1 MKNTGNRKGF
11 KGFAA
16 ALTAMLLAASLSLTA
31 LADGDFSG
39 NITVKNVVAGYDY
52 KVYEV
57 LDCIAAGG
65 ETSVYMATEEWKDFL
80 GTNENAIAMLTP
92 TEYESGMTDADGKV
106 YIVNLESDKATRQ
119 AFAADVL
126 QYAQEN
132 GIEPT
137 ETRTAQDGEQDV
149 AFLGL
154 NLGIHVVDTAGR
166 ARVVVMWDMGWES
179 EITESYKPEA
189 EAADTTESTDVGTET
204 AAAGTESTA
213 ENSAESAEKA
223 MVQAAAGE
231 AWEESDAI
239 ENGTDAEKESVEG
252 TESESGEESVEASA
266 AAEEAAKENSSAP
279 VILIVAAVAVLA
291 VAAGIVY
298 VKKKR

>member
-16 ALTAMLLAASLSLTA
+16 ALAAVLLAASLSHTA

-39 NITVKNVVAGYDY
+39 DITVKNVVAGYEY

-80 GTNENAIAMLTP
+80 ETNENAIAMLTP
-92 TEYESGMTDADGKV
+92 TEYESGMTDADSKV
-106 YIVNLESDKATRQ
+106 YTVNMESDKAARK
-119 AFAADVL
+119 AFAADAL

-137 ETRTAQDGEQDV
+137 ETRTAQDGERDV

-189 EAADTTESTDVGTET
+189 DTSTET
-204 AAAGTESTA
+204 AASSTESTA
-213 ENSAESAEKA
+213 ENSAEPVEKA
-223 MVQAAAGE
+223 MIQAAAGE
-231 AWEESDAI
+231 TQEESGATEDGA
-239 ENGTDAEKESVEG
+239 DAEKESMES
-252 TESESGEESVEASA
+252 TEPESAEES
-266 AAEEAAKENSSAP
+266 AEENSSAP
-279 VILIVAAVAVLA
+279 VIIVAAVAVLA

-298 VKKKR
+298 MKRKR

>member
-16 ALTAMLLAASLSLTA
+16 ALAAMLLAASLSHTA

-39 NITVKNVVAGYDY
+39 DITVKNVVAGYEY

-80 GTNENAIAMLTP
+80 ETNENAIAMLTP
-92 TEYESGMTDADGKV
+92 TEYESGMTDADSKV
-106 YIVNLESDKATRQ
+106 YTVNMESDKAARK
-119 AFAADVL
+119 AFAADAL

-137 ETRTAQDGEQDV
+137 ETRTAQDGERDV

-179 EITESYKPEA
+179 EITESYEPEA
-189 EAADTTESTDVGTET
+189 DTGTET
-204 AAAGTESTA
+204 AAVGTESTA

-223 MVQAAAGE
+223 MIQAAAGE
-231 AWEESDAI
+231 APEESGATEDGA
-239 ENGTDAEKESVEG
+239 DAEKESMES
-252 TESESGEESVEASA
+252 TEPES
-266 AAEEAAKENSSAP
+266 AEEAAEENSSVP
-279 VILIVAAVAVLA
+279 VVIIMAAVAVLA

-298 VKKKR
+298 MKRKR

>member
-16 ALTAMLLAASLSLTA
+16 ALAAVLLAASLSHTA

-39 NITVKNVVAGYDY
+39 DITVKNVVAGYEY

-57 LDCIAAGG
+57 LGCIAAGG

-80 GTNENAIAMLTP
+80 ETNENAIAMLTP
-92 TEYESGMTDADGKV
+92 TEYESGMTDADSKV
-106 YIVNLESDKATRQ
+106 YTVNTESDKAARK
-119 AFAADVL
+119 AFAADAL

-137 ETRTAQDGEQDV
+137 ETRTAQDGERDV

-179 EITESYKPEA
+179 EITESYEPEA
-189 EAADTTESTDVGTET
+189 DTGTET

-223 MVQAAAGE
+223 MIQAAAGE
-231 AWEESDAI
+231 APEESGATEDGA
-239 ENGTDAEKESVEG
+239 DAEKESMES
-252 TESESGEESVEASA
+252 TEPESAEES
-266 AAEEAAKENSSAP
+266 AEENSSAP
-279 VILIVAAVAVLA
+279 VIIVAAVAVLA

-298 VKKKR
+298 MKRKR

>member
-16 ALTAMLLAASLSLTA
+16 ALAAVLLAASLSHTA

-39 NITVKNVVAGYDY
+39 DITVKNVVAGYEY

-80 GTNENAIAMLTP
+80 ETNENAIAMLTP
-92 TEYESGMTDADGKV
+92 TEYESGMTDADSKV
-106 YIVNLESDKATRQ
+106 YTVNTESDKAARK
-119 AFAADVL
+119 AFAADAL

-137 ETRTAQDGEQDV
+137 ETRTAQDGERDV

-189 EAADTTESTDVGTET
+189 DTSTET
-204 AAAGTESTA
+204 AASSTESTA
-213 ENSAESAEKA
+213 ENSAEPVEKA
-223 MVQAAAGE
+223 MIQAAAGE
-231 AWEESDAI
+231 TQEESGATEDGA
-239 ENGTDAEKESVEG
+239 DAEKESMES
-252 TESESGEESVEASA
+252 TEPES
-266 AAEEAAKENSSAP
+266 AEEAAEENSSAP
-279 VILIVAAVAVLA
+279 VVIIMAAVAVLA

-298 VKKKR
+298 MKRKR

>member
-16 ALTAMLLAASLSLTA
+16 ALAAVLLAASLSHTA

-39 NITVKNVVAGYDY
+39 DITVKNVVAGYEY

-57 LDCIAAGG
+57 LGCIAAGG

-80 GTNENAIAMLTP
+80 ETNENAIAMLTP
-92 TEYESGMTDADGKV
+92 TEYESGMTDADSKV
-106 YIVNLESDKATRQ
+106 YTVNMESDKAARK
-119 AFAADVL
+119 AFAADAL

-137 ETRTAQDGEQDV
+137 ETRTAQDGERDV

-189 EAADTTESTDVGTET
+189 DTSTET
-204 AAAGTESTA
+204 AASSTESTA

-223 MVQAAAGE
+223 MIQAAAGE
-231 AWEESDAI
+231 TQEESGATEDGA
-239 ENGTDAEKESVEG
+239 DAEKESMES
-252 TESESGEESVEASA
+252 TEPESAEES
-266 AAEEAAKENSSAP
+266 AEENSSAP
-279 VILIVAAVAVLA
+279 VIIVAAVAVLA

-298 VKKKR
+298 MKRKR

>member
-16 ALTAMLLAASLSLTA
+16 ALAAVLLAASLSHTA
-31 LADGDFSG
+31 LADGDCSG
-39 NITVKNVVAGYDY
+39 DITVKNVVAGYEY

-80 GTNENAIAMLTP
+80 ETNENAIAMLTP
-92 TEYESGMTDADGKV
+92 TEYESGMTDADSKV
-106 YIVNLESDKATRQ
+106 YTVNMESDKAARK
-119 AFAADVL
+119 AFAADAL

-137 ETRTAQDGEQDV
+137 ETRTAQDGERDV

-179 EITESYKPEA
+179 EITESYEPEA
-189 EAADTTESTDVGTET
+189 DTGTET
-204 AAAGTESTA
+204 AAVGTESTA

-223 MVQAAAGE
+223 MIQAAAGE
-231 AWEESDAI
+231 APEESGATEDGA
-239 ENGTDAEKESVEG
+239 DAEKESMES
-252 TESESGEESVEASA
+252 TEPES
-266 AAEEAAKENSSAP
+266 AEEAAEENSSAP
-279 VILIVAAVAVLA
+279 VVIIMAAVAVLA

-298 VKKKR
+298 MKRKR

>member
-16 ALTAMLLAASLSLTA
+16 ALAAVLLAASLSHTA

-39 NITVKNVVAGYDY
+39 DITVKNVVAGYEY

-80 GTNENAIAMLTP
+80 ETNENAIAMLTP
-92 TEYESGMTDADGKV
+92 TEYESGMTDADSKV
-106 YIVNLESDKATRQ
+106 YTVNMESDKAARK
-119 AFAADVL
+119 AFAADAL

-137 ETRTAQDGEQDV
+137 ETRTAQDGERDV

-189 EAADTTESTDVGTET
+189 DTSTET
-204 AAAGTESTA
+204 AASSTESTA
-213 ENSAESAEKA
+213 ENSAEPVEKA
-223 MVQAAAGE
+223 MIQAAAGE
-231 AWEESDAI
+231 APEESGATEDGA
-239 ENGTDAEKESVEG
+239 DAEKESMES
-252 TESESGEESVEASA
+252 TEPES
-266 AAEEAAKENSSAP
+266 AEEAAEENSSAP
-279 VILIVAAVAVLA
+279 VVIIMAAVAVLA

-298 VKKKR
+298 MKRKR

>member
-16 ALTAMLLAASLSLTA
+16 ALAAVLLAASLSHTA

-39 NITVKNVVAGYDY
+39 DITVKNVVAGYEY

-80 GTNENAIAMLTP
+80 ETNENAIAMLTP
-92 TEYESGMTDADGKV
+92 TEYESGMTDADSKV
-106 YIVNLESDKATRQ
+106 YTVNMESDKAARK
-119 AFAADVL
+119 AFAADAL

-137 ETRTAQDGEQDV
+137 ETRTAQDGERDV

-179 EITESYKPEA
+179 EITESYEPEA
-189 EAADTTESTDVGTET
+189 DTGTET
-204 AAAGTESTA
+204 AAAGTEPTA

-223 MVQAAAGE
+223 MIQAAAGE
-231 AWEESDAI
+231 APEESGATEDGA
-239 ENGTDAEKESVEG
+239 DAEKESMES
-252 TESESGEESVEASA
+252 TEPES
-266 AAEEAAKENSSAP
+266 AEEAAEENSSAP
-279 VILIVAAVAVLA
+279 VVIIVAAVAVLA

-298 VKKKR
+298 RKRKR

>member
-16 ALTAMLLAASLSLTA
+16 ALAAVLLAASLSHTA

-39 NITVKNVVAGYDY
+39 DITVKNVVAGYEY

-80 GTNENAIAMLTP
+80 ETNENAIAMLTP
-92 TEYESGMTDADGKV
+92 TEYESGMTDADSKV
-106 YIVNLESDKATRQ
+106 YPVNMESDKAARK
-119 AFAADVL
+119 AFAADAL

-137 ETRTAQDGEQDV
+137 ETRTAQDGERDV

-179 EITESYKPEA
+179 EITESYEPEA
-189 EAADTTESTDVGTET
+189 DTGTET

-223 MVQAAAGE
+223 MIQAAAGE
-231 AWEESDAI
+231 APEESGATEDGA
-239 ENGTDAEKESVEG
+239 DAEKESMES
-252 TESESGEESVEASA
+252 TEPES
-266 AAEEAAKENSSAP
+266 AEEAAEENSSAP
-279 VILIVAAVAVLA
+279 VVIIMAAVAVLA

-298 VKKKR
+298 MKRKR

>member
-16 ALTAMLLAASLSLTA
+16 ALAAVLLAASLSHTA

-39 NITVKNVVAGYDY
+39 DITVKNVVAGYEY

-80 GTNENAIAMLTP
+80 ETNENAIAMLTP
-92 TEYESGMTDADGKV
+92 TEYESGMTDADSKV
-106 YIVNLESDKATRQ
+106 YTVNMESDKAARK
-119 AFAADVL
+119 AFAADAL

-137 ETRTAQDGEQDV
+137 ETRTAQDGERDV

-179 EITESYKPEA
+179 EITESYEPEA
-189 EAADTTESTDVGTET
+189 DTGTET
-204 AAAGTESTA
+204 AAANTESTA

-223 MVQAAAGE
+223 MIQAAAGE
-231 AWEESDAI
+231 APEESGATEDGA
-239 ENGTDAEKESVEG
+239 DAEKESMES
-252 TESESGEESVEASA
+252 TEPES
-266 AAEEAAKENSSAP
+266 AEEAAEENSSAP
-279 VILIVAAVAVLA
+279 VVIIMAAVAVLA

-298 VKKKR
+298 RKRKR

>member
-16 ALTAMLLAASLSLTA
+16 ALAAVLLAASLSHTA

-39 NITVKNVVAGYDY
+39 DITVKNVVAGYEY

-80 GTNENAIAMLTP
+80 ETNENAIAMLTP
-92 TEYESGMTDADGKV
+92 TEYESGMTDADSKV
-106 YIVNLESDKATRQ
+106 YTVNMESDKAARK
-119 AFAADVL
+119 AFAADAL

-137 ETRTAQDGEQDV
+137 ETRTAQDGERDV

-179 EITESYKPEA
+179 EITESYEPEA
-189 EAADTTESTDVGTET
+189 DTGTET

-223 MVQAAAGE
+223 MIQAAAGE
-231 AWEESDAI
+231 APEESGATEDGA
-239 ENGTDAEKESVEG
+239 DAEKESMES
-252 TESESGEESVEASA
+252 TEPESAEES
-266 AAEEAAKENSSAP
+266 AEENSSAP
-279 VILIVAAVAVLA
+279 VIIVAAVAVLA

-298 VKKKR
+298 MKRKR

>member
-16 ALTAMLLAASLSLTA
+16 ALAAVLLAASLSHTA

-39 NITVKNVVAGYDY
+39 DITVKNVVAGYEY

-80 GTNENAIAMLTP
+80 ETNENAIAMLTP
-92 TEYESGMTDADGKV
+92 TEYESGMTDADSKV
-106 YIVNLESDKATRQ
+106 YTVNTESDKAARK
-119 AFAADVL
+119 AFAADAL

-137 ETRTAQDGEQDV
+137 ETRTAQDGERDV

-179 EITESYKPEA
+179 EITESYEPEA
-189 EAADTTESTDVGTET
+189 DTGTET
-204 AAAGTESTA
+204 AAANTESTA

-223 MVQAAAGE
+223 MIQAAAGE
-231 AWEESDAI
+231 APEESGATEDGA
-239 ENGTDAEKESVEG
+239 DAEKESMES
-252 TESESGEESVEASA
+252 TEPES
-266 AAEEAAKENSSAP
+266 AEEAAEENSSAP
-279 VILIVAAVAVLA
+279 VVIIMAAVAVLA

-298 VKKKR
+298 MKRKR

>member
-16 ALTAMLLAASLSLTA
+16 ALAAMLLAASLSHTA

-39 NITVKNVVAGYDY
+39 DITVKNVVAGYEY

-80 GTNENAIAMLTP
+80 ETNENAIAMLTP
-92 TEYESGMTDADGKV
+92 TEYESGMTDADSKV
-106 YIVNLESDKATRQ
+106 YTVNMESDKAARK
-119 AFAADVL
+119 AFAADAL

-137 ETRTAQDGEQDV
+137 ETRTAQDGERDV

-179 EITESYKPEA
+179 EITESYEPEA
-189 EAADTTESTDVGTET
+189 DTGTET

-223 MVQAAAGE
+223 MIQAAAGE
-231 AWEESDAI
+231 APEESGATEDGA
-239 ENGTDAEKESVEG
+239 DAEKESMES
-252 TESESGEESVEASA
+252 TEPES
-266 AAEEAAKENSSAP
+266 AEEAAEENSSAP
-279 VILIVAAVAVLA
+279 VVIIMAAVAVLA

-298 VKKKR
+298 RKRKR

>member
-16 ALTAMLLAASLSLTA
+16 ALAAVLLAASLSHTA

-39 NITVKNVVAGYDY
+39 DITVKNVVAGYEY

-65 ETSVYMATEEWKDFL
+65 ETSIYMATEEWKDFL
-80 GTNENAIAMLTP
+80 ETNENAIAMLTP
-92 TEYESGMTDADGKV
+92 TEYESGMTDADSKV
-106 YIVNLESDKATRQ
+106 YTVNMESDKAARK
-119 AFAADVL
+119 AFAADAL

-137 ETRTAQDGEQDV
+137 ETRTAQDGERDV

-179 EITESYKPEA
+179 EITESYEPEA
-189 EAADTTESTDVGTET
+189 DTGTET

-223 MVQAAAGE
+223 MIQAAAGE
-231 AWEESDAI
+231 APEESGATEDGA
-239 ENGTDAEKESVEG
+239 DAEKESMES
-252 TESESGEESVEASA
+252 TEPES
-266 AAEEAAKENSSAP
+266 AEEAAEENSSAP
-279 VILIVAAVAVLA
+279 VVIIMAAVAVLA

-298 VKKKR
+298 MKRKR

>member
-16 ALTAMLLAASLSLTA
+16 ALAAVLLAASLSHTA

-39 NITVKNVVAGYDY
+39 DITVKNVVAGYEY

-57 LDCIAAGG
+57 LGCIAAGG

-80 GTNENAIAMLTP
+80 ETNENAIAMLTP
-92 TEYESGMTDADGKV
+92 TEYESGMTDADSKV
-106 YIVNLESDKATRQ
+106 YTVNTESDKAARK
-119 AFAADVL
+119 AFAADAL

-137 ETRTAQDGEQDV
+137 ETRTAQDGERDV

-189 EAADTTESTDVGTET
+189 DTGTET
-204 AAAGTESTA
+204 AASSTESTA
-213 ENSAESAEKA
+213 ENSAEPVEKA
-223 MVQAAAGE
+223 MIQAAAGE
-231 AWEESDAI
+231 AQEESGATEDGA
-239 ENGTDAEKESVEG
+239 DAEKESMES
-252 TESESGEESVEASA
+252 TEPES
-266 AAEEAAKENSSAP
+266 AEEAAEENSSAP
-279 VILIVAAVAVLA
+279 VVIIMAAVAVLA

-298 VKKKR
+298 MKRKR

>member
-16 ALTAMLLAASLSLTA
+16 ALAAMLLAASLSHTA
-31 LADGDFSG
+31 MADGDFSG
-39 NITVKNVVAGYDY
+39 DITVKNVVAGYEY

-65 ETSVYMATEEWKDFL
+65 ETSVDMATEEWKDFL
-80 GTNENAIAMLTP
+80 ETNENAIAMLTP
-92 TEYESGMTDADGKV
+92 TEYESGMTDADSKV
-106 YIVNLESDKATRQ
+106 YTVNMESDKAARK
-119 AFAADVL
+119 AFAADAL

-132 GIEPT
+132 GIEPA
-137 ETRTAQDGEQDV
+137 ETRTAQDGERDV

-179 EITESYKPEA
+179 EITESYEPEA
-189 EAADTTESTDVGTET
+189 DTGTET
-204 AAAGTESTA
+204 AAANTESTA

-223 MVQAAAGE
+223 MIQAAAGE
-231 AWEESDAI
+231 APEESGATEDGA
-239 ENGTDAEKESVEG
+239 DAEKESMES
-252 TESESGEESVEASA
+252 TEPES
-266 AAEEAAKENSSAP
+266 AEEAAEENSSAP
-279 VILIVAAVAVLA
+279 VVIIMAAVAVLA

-298 VKKKR
+298 RKRKR

>member
-16 ALTAMLLAASLSLTA
+16 ALAAVLLAASLSHTA

-39 NITVKNVVAGYDY
+39 DITVKNVVAGYEY

-80 GTNENAIAMLTP
+80 ETNENAIAMLTP
-92 TEYESGMTDADGKV
+92 TEYESGMTDADSKV
-106 YIVNLESDKATRQ
+106 YTVNMESDKAARK
-119 AFAADVL
+119 AFAADAL

-137 ETRTAQDGEQDV
+137 ETRTAQDGERDV

-179 EITESYKPEA
+179 EITESYEPEA
-189 EAADTTESTDVGTET
+189 DTGTET
-204 AAAGTESTA
+204 AAASTEPTA

-223 MVQAAAGE
+223 MIQAAAGE
-231 AWEESDAI
+231 ASEESGATEDGA
-239 ENGTDAEKESVEG
+239 DAEKESMES
-252 TESESGEESVEASA
+252 TEPES
-266 AAEEAAKENSSAP
+266 AEEAAEENSSAP
-279 VILIVAAVAVLA
+279 VVIIMAAVAVLA

-298 VKKKR
+298 RKRKR

>member
-16 ALTAMLLAASLSLTA
+16 ALAAVLLAASLSHTA

-39 NITVKNVVAGYDY
+39 DITVKNVVAGYEY

-65 ETSVYMATEEWKDFL
+65 ETSIYMATEEWKDFL
-80 GTNENAIAMLTP
+80 ETNENAIAMLTP
-92 TEYESGMTDADGKV
+92 TEYESGMTDADSKV
-106 YIVNLESDKATRQ
+106 YTVNMESDKAARK
-119 AFAADVL
+119 AFAADAL

-137 ETRTAQDGEQDV
+137 ETRTAQDGERDV

-179 EITESYKPEA
+179 EITESYEPEA
-189 EAADTTESTDVGTET
+189 DTGTET

-223 MVQAAAGE
+223 MIQAAAGE
-231 AWEESDAI
+231 APEESGATEDGA
-239 ENGTDAEKESVEG
+239 DAEKESMES
-252 TESESGEESVEASA
+252 TEPES
-266 AAEEAAKENSSAP
+266 AEEAAEENSSAP
-279 VILIVAAVAVLA
+279 VVIIMAAVAVLA

-298 VKKKR
+298 RKRKR

>member
-16 ALTAMLLAASLSLTA
+16 ALAAVLLAASLSHTA

-39 NITVKNVVAGYDY
+39 DITVKNVVAGYEY

-80 GTNENAIAMLTP
+80 ETNENAIAMLTP
-92 TEYESGMTDADGKV
+92 TEYESGMTDADSKV
-106 YIVNLESDKATRQ
+106 YTVNMESDKAARK
-119 AFAADVL
+119 AFAADAL

-137 ETRTAQDGEQDV
+137 ETRTAQDGERDV

-179 EITESYKPEA
+179 EITESYEPEA
-189 EAADTTESTDVGTET
+189 DTGTET
-204 AAAGTESTA
+204 AAVGTESTA

-223 MVQAAAGE
+223 MIQAAAGE
-231 AWEESDAI
+231 APEESGATEDGA
-239 ENGTDAEKESVEG
+239 DAEKESMES
-252 TESESGEESVEASA
+252 TEPES
-266 AAEEAAKENSSAP
+266 AEEAAEENSSVP
-279 VILIVAAVAVLA
+279 VVIIMAAVAVLA

-298 VKKKR
+298 MKRKR

>member
-16 ALTAMLLAASLSLTA
+16 ALAAVLLAASLSHTA

-39 NITVKNVVAGYDY
+39 DITVKNVVAGYEY

-80 GTNENAIAMLTP
+80 ETNENAIAMLTP
-92 TEYESGMTDADGKV
+92 TEYESGMTDADSKV
-106 YIVNLESDKATRQ
+106 YTVNMESDKAARK
-119 AFAADVL
+119 AFAADAL

-137 ETRTAQDGEQDV
+137 ETRTAQDGERDV

-179 EITESYKPEA
+179 EITESYEPEA
-189 EAADTTESTDVGTET
+189 DTGTET

-213 ENSAESAEKA
+213 ENSEESAEKA
-223 MVQAAAGE
+223 MIQAAAGE
-231 AWEESDAI
+231 APEESGATEDGA
-239 ENGTDAEKESVEG
+239 DAEKESMES
-252 TESESGEESVEASA
+252 TEPES
-266 AAEEAAKENSSAP
+266 AEEAAEENSSAP
-279 VILIVAAVAVLA
+279 VVIIMAAVAVLA

-298 VKKKR
+298 MKRKR

>member
-16 ALTAMLLAASLSLTA
+16 ALAAVLLAASLSHTA

-39 NITVKNVVAGYDY
+39 DITVKNVVAGYEY

-57 LDCIAAGG
+57 LGCIAAGG

-80 GTNENAIAMLTP
+80 ETNENAIAMLTP
-92 TEYESGMTDADGKV
+92 TEYESGMTDADSKV
-106 YIVNLESDKATRQ
+106 YTVNTESDKAARK
-119 AFAADVL
+119 AFAADAL

-137 ETRTAQDGEQDV
+137 ETRTAQDGERDV

-189 EAADTTESTDVGTET
+189 DTSTET
-204 AAAGTESTA
+204 AASSTESTA

-223 MVQAAAGE
+223 MIQAAAGE
-231 AWEESDAI
+231 TQEESGATEDGA
-239 ENGTDAEKESVEG
+239 DAEKESMES
-252 TESESGEESVEASA
+252 TEPESAEES
-266 AAEEAAKENSSAP
+266 AEENSSAP
-279 VILIVAAVAVLA
+279 VIIVAAVAVLA

-298 VKKKR
+298 MKRKR

>member
-16 ALTAMLLAASLSLTA
+16 ALAAVLLAASLSHTA

-39 NITVKNVVAGYDY
+39 DITVKNVVAGYEY

-80 GTNENAIAMLTP
+80 ETNENAIAMLTP
-92 TEYESGMTDADGKV
+92 TEYESGMTDADSKV
-106 YIVNLESDKATRQ
+106 YTVNMESDKAARK
-119 AFAADVL
+119 AFAADAL

-137 ETRTAQDGEQDV
+137 ETRTAQDGERDV

-179 EITESYKPEA
+179 EITESYEPEA
-189 EAADTTESTDVGTET
+189 DTGTET
-204 AAAGTESTA
+204 AAAGTEPTA

-223 MVQAAAGE
+223 MIQAAAGE
-231 AWEESDAI
+231 APEESGATEDGA
-239 ENGTDAEKESVEG
+239 DAEKESMES
-252 TESESGEESVEASA
+252 TEPES
-266 AAEEAAKENSSAP
+266 AEEAAEENSSAP
-279 VILIVAAVAVLA
+279 VVIIMAAVAVLA

-298 VKKKR
+298 MKRKR

>member
-16 ALTAMLLAASLSLTA
+16 ALAAVLLAASLSHTA

-39 NITVKNVVAGYDY
+39 DITVKNVVAGYEY

-80 GTNENAIAMLTP
+80 ETNENAIAMLTP
-92 TEYESGMTDADGKV
+92 TEYESGMTDADSKV
-106 YIVNLESDKATRQ
+106 YTVNMESDKAARK
-119 AFAADVL
+119 AFAADAL

-137 ETRTAQDGEQDV
+137 ETRTAQDGERDV

-166 ARVVVMWDMGWES
+166 ARGVVMWDMGWES
-179 EITESYKPEA
+179 EITESYEPEA
-189 EAADTTESTDVGTET
+189 DTGTET
-204 AAAGTESTA
+204 AAVGTESTA

-223 MVQAAAGE
+223 MIQAAAGE
-231 AWEESDAI
+231 APEESGATEDGA
-239 ENGTDAEKESVEG
+239 DAEKESMES
-252 TESESGEESVEASA
+252 TEPES
-266 AAEEAAKENSSAP
+266 AEEAAEENSSAP
-279 VILIVAAVAVLA
+279 VVIIMAAVAVLA

-298 VKKKR
+298 MKRKR

>member
-11 KGFAA
+11 KGIAA
-16 ALTAMLLAASLSLTA
+16 ALAAMLLAASLSHTA

-39 NITVKNVVAGYDY
+39 DITVKNVVAGYEY

-80 GTNENAIAMLTP
+80 ETNENAIAMLTP
-92 TEYESGMTDADGKV
+92 TEYESGMTDADSKV
-106 YIVNLESDKATRQ
+106 YTVNMESDKAARK
-119 AFAADVL
+119 AFAADAL

-137 ETRTAQDGEQDV
+137 ETRTAQDGERDV

-179 EITESYKPEA
+179 EITESYEPEA
-189 EAADTTESTDVGTET
+189 DTGTET
-204 AAAGTESTA
+204 AAANTESTA

-223 MVQAAAGE
+223 MIQAAAGE
-231 AWEESDAI
+231 APEESGATEDGA
-239 ENGTDAEKESVEG
+239 DAEKESMES
-252 TESESGEESVEASA
+252 TEPES
-266 AAEEAAKENSSAP
+266 AEEAAEENSSAP
-279 VILIVAAVAVLA
+279 VVIIMAAVAVLA

-298 VKKKR
+298 MKRKR

>member
-1 MKNTGNRKGF
+1 M
-11 KGFAA
+11 
-16 ALTAMLLAASLSLTA
+16 
-31 LADGDFSG
+31 
-39 NITVKNVVAGYDY
+39 VAGYEY

-80 GTNENAIAMLTP
+80 ETNENAIAMLTP
-92 TEYESGMTDADGKV
+92 TEYESGMTDADSKV
-106 YIVNLESDKATRQ
+106 YTVNMESDKAARRS
-119 AFAADVL
+119 FAADAL

-137 ETRTAQDGEQDV
+137 ETRTAQDGERDV

-179 EITESYKPEA
+179 EITESYEPEA
-189 EAADTTESTDVGTET
+189 DTGTET
-204 AAAGTESTA
+204 AAVGTESTA

-223 MVQAAAGE
+223 MIQAAAGE
-231 AWEESDAI
+231 APEESGATEDGA
-239 ENGTDAEKESVEG
+239 DAEKESMES
-252 TESESGEESVEASA
+252 TEPES
-266 AAEEAAKENSSAP
+266 AEEAAEENSSAP
-279 VILIVAAVAVLA
+279 VVIIMAAVAVLA

-298 VKKKR
+298 MKRKR

>member
-11 KGFAA
+11 KGIAA
-16 ALTAMLLAASLSLTA
+16 ALAAMLLAASLSHTA

-39 NITVKNVVAGYDY
+39 DITVKNVVAGYEY

-80 GTNENAIAMLTP
+80 ETNENAIAMLTP
-92 TEYESGMTDADGKV
+92 TEYESGMTDADSKV
-106 YIVNLESDKATRQ
+106 YTVNMESDKAARK
-119 AFAADVL
+119 AFAADAL

-137 ETRTAQDGEQDV
+137 ETRTAQDGERDV

-179 EITESYKPEA
+179 EITESYEPEA
-189 EAADTTESTDVGTET
+189 DTGTET

-223 MVQAAAGE
+223 MIQAAAGE
-231 AWEESDAI
+231 APEESGATEDGA
-239 ENGTDAEKESVEG
+239 DAEKESMES
-252 TESESGEESVEASA
+252 TEPES
-266 AAEEAAKENSSAP
+266 AEEAAEENSSAP
-279 VILIVAAVAVLA
+279 VVIIMAAVAVLA
-291 VAAGIVY
+291 VAAEIVY
-298 VKKKR
+298 RKRKR

>member
-16 ALTAMLLAASLSLTA
+16 ALAAVLLAASLSHTA

-39 NITVKNVVAGYDY
+39 DITVKNVVAGYEY

-80 GTNENAIAMLTP
+80 ETNENAIAMLTP
-92 TEYESGMTDADGKV
+92 TEYESGMTDADSKV
-106 YIVNLESDKATRQ
+106 YTVNMESDKAARK
-119 AFAADVL
+119 AFAADAL

-137 ETRTAQDGEQDV
+137 ETRTAQDGERDV

-179 EITESYKPEA
+179 EITESYEPEA
-189 EAADTTESTDVGTET
+189 DTGTET
-204 AAAGTESTA
+204 AAASTEPTA

-223 MVQAAAGE
+223 MIQAAAGE
-231 AWEESDAI
+231 APEESGATEDGA
-239 ENGTDAEKESVEG
+239 DAEKESMES
-252 TESESGEESVEASA
+252 TEPES
-266 AAEEAAKENSSAP
+266 AEEAAEENSSAP
-279 VILIVAAVAVLA
+279 VVIIVAAVAVLA

-298 VKKKR
+298 RKRKR

>member
-16 ALTAMLLAASLSLTA
+16 ALAAVLLAASLSHTA

-39 NITVKNVVAGYDY
+39 DITVKNVVAGYEY

-57 LDCIAAGG
+57 LECIAAGG

-80 GTNENAIAMLTP
+80 ETNENAIAMLTP
-92 TEYESGMTDADGKV
+92 TEYESGMTDADSKV
-106 YIVNLESDKATRQ
+106 YTVNMESDKAARK
-119 AFAADVL
+119 AFAADAL

-137 ETRTAQDGEQDV
+137 ETRTAQDGERDV

-179 EITESYKPEA
+179 EITESYEPEA
-189 EAADTTESTDVGTET
+189 DTGTET

-223 MVQAAAGE
+223 MIQAAAGE
-231 AWEESDAI
+231 APEESGATEDGA
-239 ENGTDAEKESVEG
+239 DAEKESMES
-252 TESESGEESVEASA
+252 TEPES
-266 AAEEAAKENSSAP
+266 AEEAAEENSSAP
-279 VILIVAAVAVLA
+279 VVIIMAAVAVLA

-298 VKKKR
+298 MKRKR

>member
-16 ALTAMLLAASLSLTA
+16 ALAAVLLAASLSHTA

-39 NITVKNVVAGYDY
+39 DITVKNVVAGYEY

-80 GTNENAIAMLTP
+80 ETNENAIAMLTP
-92 TEYESGMTDADGKV
+92 TEYESGMTDADSKV
-106 YIVNLESDKATRQ
+106 YTVNMESDKAARK
-119 AFAADVL
+119 AFAADAL

-137 ETRTAQDGEQDV
+137 ETRTAQDGERDV

-179 EITESYKPEA
+179 EITESYEPEA
-189 EAADTTESTDVGTET
+189 DTGTET
-204 AAAGTESTA
+204 AAVGTESTA

-223 MVQAAAGE
+223 MIQAAAGV
-231 AWEESDAI
+231 APEESGATEDGA
-239 ENGTDAEKESVEG
+239 DAEKESMES
-252 TESESGEESVEASA
+252 TEPES
-266 AAEEAAKENSSAP
+266 AEEAAEENSSAP
-279 VILIVAAVAVLA
+279 VVIIMAAVAVLA

-298 VKKKR
+298 MKRKR

>member
-16 ALTAMLLAASLSLTA
+16 ALAAVLLAASLSHTA

-39 NITVKNVVAGYDY
+39 DITVKNVVAGYEY

-57 LDCIAAGG
+57 LGCIAAGG

-80 GTNENAIAMLTP
+80 ETNENAIAMLTP
-92 TEYESGMTDADGKV
+92 TEYESGMTDADSKV
-106 YIVNLESDKATRQ
+106 YTVNMESDKAARK
-119 AFAADVL
+119 AFAADAL

-137 ETRTAQDGEQDV
+137 ETRTAQDGERDV

-189 EAADTTESTDVGTET
+189 DTGTET
-204 AAAGTESTA
+204 AAASTESTA
-213 ENSAESAEKA
+213 ENSAEPVEKA
-223 MVQAAAGE
+223 MIQAAAGE
-231 AWEESDAI
+231 APEESGATEDGA
-239 ENGTDAEKESVEG
+239 DAEKESMES
-252 TESESGEESVEASA
+252 TEPES
-266 AAEEAAKENSSAP
+266 AEEAAEENSSAP
-279 VILIVAAVAVLA
+279 VVIIMAAVAVLA

-298 VKKKR
+298 RKRKR

>member
-16 ALTAMLLAASLSLTA
+16 ALAAVLLAASLSHTA

-39 NITVKNVVAGYDY
+39 DITVKNVVAGYEY

-80 GTNENAIAMLTP
+80 ETNENAIAMLTP
-92 TEYESGMTDADGKV
+92 TEYESGMTDADSKV
-106 YIVNLESDKATRQ
+106 YTVNTESDKAARK
-119 AFAADVL
+119 AFAADAL

-137 ETRTAQDGEQDV
+137 ETRTAQDGERDV

-179 EITESYKPEA
+179 EITESYEPEA
-189 EAADTTESTDVGTET
+189 DTGTET

-223 MVQAAAGE
+223 MIQAAAGE
-231 AWEESDAI
+231 APEESGATEDGA
-239 ENGTDAEKESVEG
+239 DAEKESMES
-252 TESESGEESVEASA
+252 TEPES
-266 AAEEAAKENSSAP
+266 AEEAAEENSSAP
-279 VILIVAAVAVLA
+279 VVIIMAAVAVLA

-298 VKKKR
+298 MKRKR

>member
-16 ALTAMLLAASLSLTA
+16 ALAAVLLAASLSHTA

-39 NITVKNVVAGYDY
+39 DITVKNVVAGYEY

-80 GTNENAIAMLTP
+80 ETNENAIAMLTP
-92 TEYESGMTDADGKV
+92 TEYESGMTDADSKV
-106 YIVNLESDKATRQ
+106 YTVNMESDKAARK
-119 AFAADVL
+119 AFAADAL

-137 ETRTAQDGEQDV
+137 ETRTAQDGERDV

-179 EITESYKPEA
+179 EITESYEPEA
-189 EAADTTESTDVGTET
+189 DTGTET
-204 AAAGTESTA
+204 AAVGTESTA

-223 MVQAAAGE
+223 MIQAAAGE
-231 AWEESDAI
+231 APEESGATEDGA
-239 ENGTDAEKESVEG
+239 DAEKESMES
-252 TESESGEESVEASA
+252 TEPES
-266 AAEEAAKENSSAP
+266 AEEAAEENSSAP
-279 VILIVAAVAVLA
+279 VVIIMAAVAVLA

-298 VKKKR
+298 MKRKR

>member
-16 ALTAMLLAASLSLTA
+16 ALAAVLLAASLSHTA

-39 NITVKNVVAGYDY
+39 DITVKNVVAGYEY

-80 GTNENAIAMLTP
+80 ETNENAIAMLTP
-92 TEYESGMTDADGKV
+92 TEYESGMTDADSKV
-106 YIVNLESDKATRQ
+106 YTVNMESDKAARK
-119 AFAADVL
+119 AFAADAL

-137 ETRTAQDGEQDV
+137 ETRTAQDGERDV

-166 ARVVVMWDMGWES
+166 SRVVVMWDMGWES
-179 EITESYKPEA
+179 EITESYEPEA
-189 EAADTTESTDVGTET
+189 DTGTET

-223 MVQAAAGE
+223 MIQAAAGE
-231 AWEESDAI
+231 APEESGATEDGA
-239 ENGTDAEKESVEG
+239 DAEKESMES
-252 TESESGEESVEASA
+252 TEPES
-266 AAEEAAKENSSAP
+266 AEEAAEENSSAP
-279 VILIVAAVAVLA
+279 VVIIMAAVAVLA

-298 VKKKR
+298 RKRKR

>member
-16 ALTAMLLAASLSLTA
+16 ALAAVLLAASLSHTA

-39 NITVKNVVAGYDY
+39 DITVKNVVAGYEY

-80 GTNENAIAMLTP
+80 ETNENAIAMLTP
-92 TEYESGMTDADGKV
+92 TEYESGMTDADSKV
-106 YIVNLESDKATRQ
+106 YTVNMESDKAARK
-119 AFAADVL
+119 AFAADAL

-137 ETRTAQDGEQDV
+137 ETRTAQDGERDV

-189 EAADTTESTDVGTET
+189 DTGTET
-204 AAAGTESTA
+204 AAASTESTA
-213 ENSAESAEKA
+213 ENSAEPVEKA
-223 MVQAAAGE
+223 MIQAAAGE
-231 AWEESDAI
+231 APEESGATEDGA
-239 ENGTDAEKESVEG
+239 DAEKESMES
-252 TESESGEESVEASA
+252 TEPES
-266 AAEEAAKENSSAP
+266 AEEAAEENSSAP
-279 VILIVAAVAVLA
+279 VVIIMAAVAVLA

-298 VKKKR
+298 MKRKR

>member
-16 ALTAMLLAASLSLTA
+16 ALAAMLLAASLSSTA

-39 NITVKNVVAGYDY
+39 DITVKNVVAGYEY

-80 GTNENAIAMLTP
+80 ETNENAIAMLTP
-92 TEYESGMTDADGKV
+92 TEYESGMTDADSKV
-106 YIVNLESDKATRQ
+106 YTVNMESDKAARK

-137 ETRTAQDGEQDV
+137 ETRTAQDGERDV

-179 EITESYKPEA
+179 EITESYKPET
-189 EAADTTESTDVGTET
+189 DTGTET
-204 AAAGTESTA
+204 AADSTEPTA

-223 MVQAAAGE
+223 MIQAAAGE
-231 AWEESDAI
+231 APEESGATEDGA
-239 ENGTDAEKESVEG
+239 DAEKESMES
-252 TESESGEESVEASA
+252 TEPKN
-266 AAEEAAKENSSAP
+266 AEEAAEENSSAP
-279 VILIVAAVAVLA
+279 VVIIVAAVAVLA

-298 VKKKR
+298 MKRKR

>member
-16 ALTAMLLAASLSLTA
+16 ALAAVLLAASLSHTA

-39 NITVKNVVAGYDY
+39 DITVKNVVAGYEY

-80 GTNENAIAMLTP
+80 ETNENAIAMLTP
-92 TEYESGMTDADGKV
+92 TEYESGMTDADSKV
-106 YIVNLESDKATRQ
+106 YTVNMESDKAARK
-119 AFAADVL
+119 AFAADAL

-137 ETRTAQDGEQDV
+137 ETRTAQDGERDV

-179 EITESYKPEA
+179 EITESYEPEA
-189 EAADTTESTDVGTET
+189 DTGTET

-223 MVQAAAGE
+223 MIQAAAGE
-231 AWEESDAI
+231 APEESGATEDGA
-239 ENGTDAEKESVEG
+239 DAEKESMES
-252 TESESGEESVEASA
+252 TEPES
-266 AAEEAAKENSSAP
+266 AEEAAEENSSAP
-279 VILIVAAVAVLA
+279 VIIIMAAVAVLA

-298 VKKKR
+298 RKRKR

>member
-16 ALTAMLLAASLSLTA
+16 ALAAMLLAASLSHTA

-39 NITVKNVVAGYDY
+39 DITVKNVVAGYEY

-80 GTNENAIAMLTP
+80 ETNENAIAMLTP
-92 TEYESGMTDADGKV
+92 TEYESGMTDADSKV
-106 YIVNLESDKATRQ
+106 YTVNMESDKAARK
-119 AFAADVL
+119 AFAADAL

-137 ETRTAQDGEQDV
+137 ETRTAQDGERDV

-179 EITESYKPEA
+179 EITESYEPEA
-189 EAADTTESTDVGTET
+189 DTGTET

-223 MVQAAAGE
+223 MIQAAAGE
-231 AWEESDAI
+231 APEESGATEDGA
-239 ENGTDAEKESVEG
+239 DAEKESMES
-252 TESESGEESVEASA
+252 TEPES
-266 AAEEAAKENSSAP
+266 AEEAAEENSSVP
-279 VILIVAAVAVLA
+279 VVIIMAAVAVLA

-298 VKKKR
+298 MKRKR

>member
-16 ALTAMLLAASLSLTA
+16 ALAAMLLAASLSSTA

-39 NITVKNVVAGYDY
+39 DITVKNVVAGYEY

-65 ETSVYMATEEWKDFL
+65 ETSVYMAAEEWKDFL
-80 GTNENAIAMLTP
+80 ETNENAIAMLTP
-92 TEYESGMTDADGKV
+92 TEYESGMTDADSKV
-106 YIVNLESDKATRQ
+106 YTVNMESDKAARK
-119 AFAADVL
+119 AFAADAL

-137 ETRTAQDGEQDV
+137 ETRTAQDGERDV

-166 ARVVVMWDMGWES
+166 ARVVVMWDMDWES
-179 EITESYKPEA
+179 EITESYKPET
-189 EAADTTESTDVGTET
+189 DTGTET
-204 AAAGTESTA
+204 AAASTEQTA

-223 MVQAAAGE
+223 MIQAAAGE
-231 AWEESDAI
+231 APEESGATEDGA
-239 ENGTDAEKESVEG
+239 DAEKESMES
-252 TESESGEESVEASA
+252 TEPES
-266 AAEEAAKENSSAP
+266 AEEAAEENSSAP
-279 VILIVAAVAVLA
+279 VVIIVAAVAVLA

-298 VKKKR
+298 MKRKR